1 MIVENFVMPEIGVLV
16 SVNDEHLDRL
26 LEVSEQL
33 QSRGMKLN
41 QLLDQLGIITGS
53 IDSTKIDDLQDIEGV
68 SHVEQE
74 KEFDAI

>member
-1 MIVENFVMPEIGVLV
+1 MPEVGVLV
-16 SVNDEHLDRL
+16 SVTDDHLDRL

-33 QSRGMKLN
+33 QSRGMRVN

-53 IDSTKIDDLQDIEGV
+53 IDSTKIDDLQNVEGV

-74 KEFDAI
+74 QEFGAI